1 MTTVATTTNN
11 YQTLPRR
18 VAGQVSRRGRDYLR
32 YLRRYQSYQKNEPE
46 GFPSFFWTAE
56 EDRQLLE
63 LRDQSKLDWEEI
75 ADRLMGQRSASAC
88 CSRYNRTLFNKQLE
102 KMASKCRNN
111 SGEQLPAVAEER
123 EEEIYQGVPASL
135 PPETSPHSP
144 HPQTPMVISPTSSSL
159 PGSREPLQDY
169 HWLSTLSMDKEGDD
183 QSFYQAQPPPLEPL
197 EPSVADTCSESPD
210 KEYSKLYLPQHNSQR
225 TRLLSMRLSGLQR
238 DVLSLY
244 RQCLRAARTKPEV
257 IMPPRPKP
265 AQLHQA
271 NLYKRQHALT
281 SRLLLGKSEMNKNV
295 RIDKRDFA
303 AIEFLL
309 RKGHRQ
315 LEVYS
320 APGITDIH

>member
-1 MTTVATTTNN
+1 MLAHRDTPR
-11 YQTLPRR
+11 YHQQTQSADTIRGRFKRLITHD
-18 VAGQVSRRGRDYLR
+18 QSRRAGLLWDSPPSPPDLLRARDFDDSDR
-32 YLRRYQSYQKNEPE
+32 YNDNGSNYYQQLSDIAASRGGPSIAARAGLPPLPPPLSKLPKNEPE

-197 EPSVADTCSESPD
+197 EPSVADTCSEVLM
-210 KEYSKLYLPQHNSQR
+210 KAR
-225 TRLLSMRLSGLQR
+225 FC
-238 DVLSLY
+238 LSL
-244 RQCLRAARTKPEV
+244 
-257 IMPPRPKP
+257 
-265 AQLHQA
+265 
-271 NLYKRQHALT
+271 NL
-281 SRLLLGKSEMNKNV
+281 
-295 RIDKRDFA
+295 
-303 AIEFLL
+303 
-309 RKGHRQ
+309 
-315 LEVYS
+315 
-320 APGITDIH
+320 